1 MKQRKDN
8 KEIEV
13 KDIQTYLS
21 FKLAEEVFAV
31 SVHKVLSILEL
42 KPITKVP
49 HAPEYM
55 RGVINLRGNVLPII
69 DMRVKLG
76 MEKVETTLNT
86 CIIVLNVV
94 IDNQEVMLG
103 VLVDSVKDILQ
114 IDETTIE
121 PSPTI
126 GTYYK
131 VEFLKGLWRDTSE
144 SFIMILNV
152 DMIFSVEEI
161 LHLQGKADEADD
173 VAEVTDEK
181 DVSEVASQKK

>member
-1 MKQRKDN
+1 MKTKNGHNND
-8 KEIEV
+8 IEV

-21 FKLAEEVFAV
+21 FRLGEEAFAV
-31 SVHKVLSILEL
+31 SVLKVLSILEL

-76 MEKVETTLNT
+76 MEKVEATTNT
-86 CIIVLNVV
+86 CIIVLNVE
-94 IDNQEVMLG
+94 INNEEVMLG
-103 VLVDSVKDILQ
+103 ILVDSVKDILE
-114 IDETTIE
+114 IDENSIE

-131 VEFLKGLWRDTSE
+131 VEFLKGLWRDSSD

-152 DMIFSVEEI
+152 DMIFSTEEVVVLQDKVNEVEE
-161 LHLQGKADEADD
+161 D
-173 VAEVTDEK
+173 VAEVED
-181 DVSEVASQKK
+181 